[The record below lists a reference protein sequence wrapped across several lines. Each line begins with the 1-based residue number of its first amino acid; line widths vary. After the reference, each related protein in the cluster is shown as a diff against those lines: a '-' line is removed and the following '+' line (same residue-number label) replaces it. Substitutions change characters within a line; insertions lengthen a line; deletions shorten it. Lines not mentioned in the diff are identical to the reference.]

1 MECSCHMLRS
11 SRVSGWRCL
20 MWNRNS
26 VWEVFLHVSENKRLP
41 FFHFPGQDETM
52 ITIDVLLSRS
62 GWNDDCG
69 WCLIIQVRMKRWSR
83 LTCFYYS
90 DQDETMTAV
99 GLFLFSRSGWSND
112 GGWCLIIQVRMKWPA
127 GAKMMIVIRLF
138 SFSRLR
144 WEWWLWLACFIF
156 QVKVKFWLPLTCF
169 HLPSQDETIIA
180 VVTFHFPGQDEM
192 MIAVGL
198 GYSCH
203 LTIKMSQIL
212 GLPLRHPM
220 ENRSSRSVIYD
231 QVHSK
236 LADKD
241 REWVAPPA
249 LFLNL
254 STTTFVMAL
263 ARNMRLPQL
272 LLRWETCA

>member
-1 MECSCHMLRS
+1 MIVVGPFPFSRSRLNGDCSWPVLICQDKMKWWLRLI
-11 SRVSGWRCL
+11 C
-20 MWNRNS
+20 
-26 VWEVFLHVSENKRLP
+26 
-41 FFHFPGQDETM
+41 FHFPGQDET
-52 ITIDVLLSRS
+52 
-62 GWNDDCG
+62 
-69 WCLIIQVRMKRWSR
+69 
-83 LTCFYYS
+83 
-90 DQDETMTAV
+90 
-99 GLFLFSRSGWSND
+99 
-112 GGWCLIIQVRMKWPA
+112 
-127 GAKMMIVIRLF
+127 
-138 SFSRLR
+138 
-144 WEWWLWLACFIF
+144 
-156 QVKVKFWLPLTCF
+156 
-169 HLPSQDETIIA
+169 
-180 VVTFHFPGQDEM
+180 

-249 LFLNL
+249 LFLSL

-263 ARNMRLPQL
+263 TSNWRLPGSYWPLNCSCEQPHNNCSCGLPHYNCSCEPPRNNGELSWKMWVAYLVSVVCRLSCLHDRLVSKFCL
-272 LLRWETCA
+272 LHCNKIVLLSRQSCI

>member
-1 MECSCHMLRS
+1 
-11 SRVSGWRCL
+11 
-20 MWNRNS
+20 
-26 VWEVFLHVSENKRLP
+26 
-41 FFHFPGQDETM
+41 
-52 ITIDVLLSRS
+52 
-62 GWNDDCG
+62 
-69 WCLIIQVRMKRWSR
+69 
-83 LTCFYYS
+83 
-90 DQDETMTAV
+90 
-99 GLFLFSRSGWSND
+99 
-112 GGWCLIIQVRMKWPA
+112 MKWPA

-263 ARNMRLPQL
+263 ARNMRLPQP